1 MNLVESLFHYSISAI
16 REHDQESNMLAK
28 EYKKGSLDPT
38 KIVNSRFEKQQQL
51 RKRIE
56 MMQKRKRDPMI

>member
-1 MNLVESLFHYSISAI
+1 MVEPLFHYNIMAN
-16 REHDQESNMLAK
+16 RDHDDESNMLAK
-28 EYKKGSLDPT
+28 VYKNGSLDPT
-38 KIVNSRFEKQQQL
+38 KINSRFERQQQL